1 MKKYMF
7 LFILVLSVFFTGFG
21 DVNAAD
27 CNDGVVCHYS
37 FCGMRDAT
45 QASNGL
51 LAQSCPQ
58 AVGQVKLDI
67 VFRCKNNDKSASECT
82 TFESWAY
89 AFKNSGGGAKELTS
103 WGNYDFLFKDT
114 DKYLKQLFSE
124 QGKFTCP
131 TILVSLKDSTN
142 DDKYTYGYARPSNY
156 DFSQSSV
163 EGVQNNTIWSSMPS
177 GRRVTGSAEC
187 INGSTDL
194 SAIKKKTSGESDSAI
209 TDATEE
215 TIENNNKILAGQGD
229 RTPLDIDCSDEKNKN
244 SIICA
249 IYEWGGL
256 DDSTRFDSSNVD
268 PCSLIG
274 GETQKLLHQVFLFI
288 SIAGVIILVVM
299 TAISLIKVIT
309 ASEDNALSNFL
320 KGFWKRI
327 ICLIILLLLPTI
339 ITFLI
344 QVVNGVG
351 VAWNI
356 NSDNPLC
363 DVTK

>member
-1 MKKYMF
+1 MRKYILAF
-7 LFILVLSVFFTGFG
+7 LIVFCILFININ

-27 CNDGVVCHYS
+27 CNNGVVCHYS
-37 FCGMRDAT
+37 FCGMRDKT

-58 AVGQVKLDI
+58 SVGQVKLDI
-67 VFRCKNNDKSASECT
+67 VFRCKNNDKNASECT

-89 AFKNSGGGAKELTS
+89 AFKNSGSGAEELKS
-103 WGNYDFLFKDT
+103 WGNYDFLFKNT

-124 QGKFTCP
+124 RGKFTCP
-131 TILVSLKDSTN
+131 TILVSLQNSTN
-142 DDKYTYGYARPSNY
+142 DDMYTYGYARPSNY

-163 EGVQNNTIWSSMPS
+163 EGVQNNTIWSNMPS

-187 INGSTDL
+187 IDSSTDL
-194 SAIKKKTSGESDSAI
+194 SAIKKKTSGVSDSAI

-215 TIENNNKILAGQGD
+215 SIKNNKEILGQGD
-229 RTPLDIDCSDEKNKN
+229 RTPLDIDCNDEKNKN
-244 SIICA
+244 TIICA

-268 PCSLIG
+268 PCALIS

-288 SIAGVIILVVM
+288 SIAGIMILVVM
-299 TAISLIKVIT
+299 TAISLVKVIT

-320 KGFWKRI
+320 KGLWKRI
-327 ICLIILLLLPTI
+327 ICLIILLLLPTV

-344 QVVNGVG
+344 QVINGVG